1 MSNTAYPDH
10 HALGH
15 HLSHIDSDDIKGEK
29 YGGVNIHTGGADG
42 DAMVVDAEKRVSYTD
57 EASQNEFDTEHT
69 TTHRNLKPRH
79 ISMIAIGGAVGSGLI
94 IGSGSALSKAGPVG
108 LLIGYSLVGLI
119 CFTVMTALGEMATWL
134 PDKRGFPGYAS
145 RFVDDALGFATGWN
159 YLAKYLLISPNQI
172 RKLIDPMARNQVITY
187 WDPDRSI
194 NVAVWCSII
203 IVVILVINIL
213 GVAFFGEI
221 EFWMSTCKV
230 LVLVGLL
237 LLGIILDLG
246 GGPNHD
252 RIGFRYW
259 KKPGPFAHYIYQNDV
274 GVFLGVWYA
283 IPNALFAYIGTELIG
298 VTVGEARDPRRAIPR
313 AIKSTFWRIL
323 VFYVGG
329 IFVVGL
335 LVPSNS
341 TALAGANKS
350 AANAAASPFVVA
362 IRLAGIKFL
371 PAFINGCILLF
382 VFSAA
387 NSDVYIGSRTLF
399 QLAVQGQAPKIF
411 KRVDKRGIPIYALL
425 TCVLFLALSYICVSN
440 SALTIFRYFTSL
452 ISLYGALIWIVLLI
466 SHIRFR
472 SAMKY
477 QNYQTSTLAY
487 QAPFGKIGS
496 IVALV
501 STIIIVIFKG
511 YDAFMP
517 KFQYKTFITSK
528 QFIVNVILDRGLMLP
543 ARTDYIGILS
553 FAGCYFG
560 YKFYYKTRLVPL
572 GDIDLLASERFYATQ
587 DSPEIIEEPAVGFKA
602 KAKRFFTRMIE

>member
-1 MSNTAYPDH
+1 MSHFNSE
-10 HALGH
+10 HATGHQLGH
-15 HLSHIDSDDIKGEK
+15 DADDIKGEK
-29 YGGVNIHTGGADG
+29 YGGINIHTGV
-42 DAMVVDAEKRVSYTD
+42 DAMVVDAEKRVSYGED
-57 EASQNEFDTEHT
+57 SIVQDEFDTEHT

-108 LLIGYSLVGLI
+108 LLIGYSLVGAI

-134 PDKRGFPGYAS
+134 PDKRGFPGYAT

-172 RKLIDPMARNQVITY
+172 IASVVVIQY
-187 WDPDRSI
+187 WDPEKKI
-194 NVAVWCSII
+194 NAAVWCSII
-203 IVVILVINIL
+203 IVVILAINIL

-246 GGPNHD
+246 GGPSKD

-259 KKPGPFAHYIYQNDV
+259 KDPGPFSHYIYNNDV
-274 GVFLGVWYA
+274 GVFLGVWFA

-298 VTVGEARDPRRAIPR
+298 VTVGEARDPRKAIPR
-313 AIKSTFWRIL
+313 AIRSTFWRIL

-329 IFVVGL
+329 IFIVGL

-411 KRVDKRGIPIYALL
+411 KRVDKRGIPIYALM
-425 TCVLFLALSYICVSN
+425 TCVAFLALSYICVSS

-477 QNYQTSTLAY
+477 QNYQTSRLAY
-487 QAPFGKIGS
+487 KAPFGKLGS
-496 IVALV
+496 VIALV
-501 STIIIVIFKG
+501 ATIIIVVFKG
-511 YDAFMP
+511 FDAFMP
-517 KFQYKTFITSK
+517 KFQYKTFIT
-528 QFIVNVILDRGLMLP
+528 N
-543 ARTDYIGILS
+543 YIGIVS
-553 FAGCYFG
+553 FLGCYLG
-560 YKFYYKTRLVPL
+560 YKFYWKTSLVPL
-572 GDIDLLASERFYATQ
+572 GDIDLGASDRFYATQ
-587 DSPEIIEEPAVGFKA
+587 DSPEIVEEPAVGLKA
-602 KAKRFFTRMIE
+602 KFLRICKKMIE

>member
-1 MSNTAYPDH
+1 MSYTNHPESTA
-10 HALGH
+10 GH
-15 HLSHIDSDDIKGEK
+15 QLTHIDSDDLKGEK
-29 YGGVNIHTGGADG
+29 YGGVNVHTGS
-42 DAMVVDAEKRVSYTD
+42 DAMVMDAEKYGNYATD
-57 EASQNEFDTEHT
+57 KDEFETEHT

-79 ISMIAIGGAVGSGLI
+79 VSMIAIGGAVGSGLI

-134 PDKRGFPGYAS
+134 PDKRGFPGYAV
-145 RFVDDALGFATGWN
+145 RMVDPALGFATGWN

-172 RKLIDPMARNQVITY
+172 IASVVVIQY
-187 WDPDRSI
+187 WDPEKHI
-194 NVAVWCSII
+194 NAAVWCSII
-203 IVVILVINIL
+203 IVVIVAINIL

-246 GGPNHD
+246 GGPSKD

-259 KKPGPFAHYIYQNDV
+259 KSTLNGARINLLDAISNKLIHTIDPGPFAHYIYKNDV

-298 VTVGEARDPRRAIPR
+298 VTGKSFKPRNAQAEALI
-313 AIKSTFWRIL
+313 I
-323 VFYVGG
+323 
-329 IFVVGL
+329 
-335 LVPSNS
+335 
-341 TALAGANKS
+341 
-350 AANAAASPFVVA
+350 AANASASPFVVA

-399 QLAVQGQAPKIF
+399 QLAVQGQAPAIF
-411 KRVDKRGIPIYALL
+411 KRVDKRGIPHYALFF
-425 TCVLFLALSYICVSN
+425 C
-440 SALTIFRYFTSL
+440 

-472 SAMKY
+472 SAIKV
-477 QNYQTSTLAY
+477 QNFDTATLAY
-487 QAPFGKIGS
+487 QAPFGKLGS
-496 IVALV
+496 IIALV

-517 KFQYKTFITSK
+517 KFAYKTFIT
-528 QFIVNVILDRGLMLP
+528 N
-543 ARTDYIGILS
+543 YIGILS
-553 FAGCYFG
+553 FLGCYIG
-560 YKFYYKTRLVPL
+560 YKFYHKTTLVPL
-572 GDIDLLASERFYATQ
+572 TEIDLQASHRFYAAQ
-587 DSPEIIEEPAVGFKA
+587 DDPEDVEEAPAVGFKA
-602 KAKRFFTRMIE
+602 KAKRIFNRIIG

>member
-1 MSNTAYPDH
+1 MSYTNNPDSTT
-10 HALGH
+10 GH
-15 HLSHIDSDDIKGEK
+15 HLTHIDSDDIKGEK
-29 YGGVNIHTGGADG
+29 YGGVNVHTGSDSV
-42 DAMVVDAEKRVSYTD
+42 MDAEKHGYVTD
-57 EASQNEFDTEHT
+57 PDEFETEHT
-69 TTHRNLKPRH
+69 TTHRNLKARH
-79 ISMIAIGGAVGSGLI
+79 VSMIAIGGAVGSGLI

-134 PDKRGFPGYAS
+134 PDKRGFPGYAT

-172 RKLIDPMARNQVITY
+172 IASVVVIQF
-187 WDPDRSI
+187 WDPEKKI
-194 NVAVWCSII
+194 NAAVWCSII
-203 IVVILVINIL
+203 IVVIVAINIL

-246 GGPNHD
+246 GGPTHD

-259 KKPGPFAHYIYQNDV
+259 KNPGPFAHYIYKNDV

-298 VTVGEARDPRRAIPR
+298 VTGKLFEISGLTIGEARDPRRAIPR

-329 IFVVGL
+329 IFIVGL

-350 AANAAASPFVVA
+350 AANASASPFVVA

-399 QLAVQGQAPKIF
+399 QLAVQGQAPAIF
-411 KRVDKRGIPIYALL
+411 KRVDKRGIPHYALF
-425 TCVLFLALSYICVSN
+425 TCVAFLALSYICVSS

-452 ISLYGALIWIVLLI
+452 ISLYGALIWITLLI

-472 SAMKY
+472 SAVQV
-477 QNYQTSTLAY
+477 QNFDTTTLAY
-487 QAPFGKIGS
+487 QAPFGKLGS
-496 IVALV
+496 IIALV
-501 STIIIVIFKG
+501 CTIIIVIFKG

-517 KFQYKTFITSK
+517 KFQYKTFIT
-528 QFIVNVILDRGLMLP
+528 N
-543 ARTDYIGILS
+543 YIGIVS
-553 FAGCYFG
+553 FLGCYFG
-560 YKFYYKTRLVPL
+560 YKFYHKTSLVKL
-572 GDIDLLASERFYATQ
+572 SEIDLQASQRFYASQ
-587 DSPEIIEEPAVGFKA
+587 AEPMDVLEAPAVGFKA
-602 KAKRFFTRMIE
+602 KALRLFNKMIS

>member
-1 MSNTAYPDH
+1 MSYTNNPDTTTT
-10 HALGH
+10 GH
-15 HLSHIDSDDIKGEK
+15 HLTHIDSDDIKGEK
-29 YGGVNIHTGGADG
+29 YGGVNIHTGADSV
-42 DAMVVDAEKRVSYTD
+42 MDAEKHGYVTD
-57 EASQNEFDTEHT
+57 PDEFETEHT
-69 TTHRNLKPRH
+69 TTHRNLKARH
-79 ISMIAIGGAVGSGLI
+79 VSMIAIGGAVGSGLI

-119 CFTVMTALGEMATWL
+119 CFTVMTAL
-134 PDKRGFPGYAS
+134 DKRGFPGYAT

-172 RKLIDPMARNQVITY
+172 IASVVVIQF
-187 WDPDRSI
+187 WDPEKKI
-194 NVAVWCSII
+194 NAAVWCSII
-203 IVVILVINIL
+203 IIVIVAINIL

-246 GGPNHD
+246 GGPTHD

-259 KKPGPFAHYIYQNDV
+259 KKPGPFAHYIYKNDV

-329 IFVVGL
+329 IFIVGL

-350 AANAAASPFVVA
+350 AANASASPFVVA
-362 IRLAGIKFL
+362 IKLAGIKFL

-399 QLAVQGQAPKIF
+399 QLAVQGQAPAIF
-411 KRVDKRGIPIYALL
+411 KRVDKRGIPHYALF
-425 TCVLFLALSYICVSN
+425 TCVAFLALSYICVSS

-452 ISLYGALIWIVLLI
+452 ISLYGALIWITLLI

-472 SAMKY
+472 SAVKL
-477 QNYQTSTLAY
+477 QNFDTTTLAY
-487 QAPFGKIGS
+487 QAPFGKLGS
-496 IVALV
+496 IVALIC
-501 STIIIVIFKG
+501 TIIIVIFKG

-517 KFQYKTFITSK
+517 KFQYKTFIT
-528 QFIVNVILDRGLMLP
+528 N
-543 ARTDYIGILS
+543 YIGIVS
-553 FAGCYFG
+553 FLGCYFG
-560 YKFYYKTRLVPL
+560 YKLYHKTTLVPL
-572 GDIDLLASERFYATQ
+572 SEIDLQASHRFYASQ
-587 DSPEIIEEPAVGFKA
+587 NEPMDVEEAPAVGFKA
-602 KAKRFFTRMIE
+602 KALRLFNKMIS

>member
-1 MSNTAYPDH
+1 MSNTAYPDQ
-10 HALGH
+10 HASGH

-29 YGGVNIHTGGADG
+29 YGGINIHTGGDG

-134 PDKRGFPGYAS
+134 PDKRGFPGYAT

-172 RKLIDPMARNQVITY
+172 IASVVVITY
-187 WDPDRSI
+187 WDPDRTV

-203 IVVILVINIL
+203 IAVILAINIL

-246 GGPNHD
+246 GGPNKD

-259 KKPGPFAHYIYQNDV
+259 KNPGPFAHYIYKNDV

-298 VTVGEARDPRRAIPR
+298 VTVGEARDPRKAIPR

-425 TCVLFLALSYICVSN
+425 TCVAFLALSYICVSN

-477 QNYQTSTLAY
+477 QNYETSNLAY
-487 QAPFGKIGS
+487 QAPFGRLGS
-496 IVALV
+496 IIALV
-501 STIIIVIFKG
+501 STIIIVVFKG

-517 KFQYKTFITSK
+517 KFQYKTFIT
-528 QFIVNVILDRGLMLP
+528 N
-543 ARTDYIGILS
+543 YIGIIS
-553 FAGCYFG
+553 FLGCYFG
-560 YKFYYKTRLVPL
+560 YKFYYKTRMVPL
-572 GDIDLLASERFYATQ
+572 GEIDLLASQRFYATQ

-602 KAKRFFTRMIE
+602 KAKRIFTRMIE